1 MRTLLA
7 VLLATLAFDALAQS
21 AARPLPPGTRPF
33 DEAPPPPP
41 LAETRRGPEPE
52 VTTRIEG
59 EQTVQEYRMKGKL
72 YMVKV
77 TPKHGHAYVLVDQ
90 KGDGTMSRHDTPLD
104 AQVRVPQWV
113 LLEF

>member
-1 MRTLLA
+1 
-7 VLLATLAFDALAQS
+7 
-21 AARPLPPGTRPF
+21 
-33 DEAPPPPP
+33 
-41 LAETRRGPEPE
+41 
-52 VTTRIEG
+52 
-59 EQTVQEYRMKGKL
+59 MKGKL